1 MATTATAEPLE
12 LIWEVSEIARFI
24 GRTERQTFH
33 MLATGQIPAKKIG
46 ARWVADRK
54 SLERFFNMGTAH

>member
-1 MATTATAEPLE
+1 MGVQTEKALD

-33 MLATGQIPAKKIG
+33 MLASGKIPAKKIG
-46 ARWVADRK
+46 SRWVAERRA
-54 SLERFFNMGTAH
+54 LERFFSMEAA